1 MVINQK
7 LSALAESDYK
17 TFSEKLIS
25 TKYELLGIRI
35 PALRLLAKEIA
46 SKPDAENYLQNAEF
60 TTYEHIL
67 LYGLVLGQL
76 KKMPLETI
84 FGYLDPL
91 ILKFDN
97 WAHVDIV
104 ISAFKVFQKHPD
116 EVLNHFL
123 PLKQHEGEFTKRV
136 FVIVLMCFFINEK
149 YIDVA
154 LKHLSEV
161 PQGQY
166 YVDMGIA
173 WAISVG
179 LIKFYDKTLPFIEQ
193 KAFSKFVHNKS
204 IQKARESYR
213 ISPETKE
220 FLNELKILQKLQ

>member
-1 MVINQK
+1 MLNTSINRK

-17 TFSEKLIS
+17 AFSEKLIA
-25 TKYELLGIRI
+25 TQYEIVGIRM
-35 PALRLLAKEIA
+35 PALKLLAKEIA
-46 SKPDAENYLQNAEF
+46 SSPDVETYLQHAEF

-97 WAHVDIV
+97 WAHVDTI
-104 ISAFKVFQKHPD
+104 ISALKIFQKHPD

-123 PLKQHEGEFTKRV
+123 PLKRHEGEFTKRV
-136 FVIVLMCFFINEK
+136 FVIVLMDYFINETH
-149 YIDVA
+149 IDQA

-179 LIKFYDKTLPFIEQ
+179 LTKFYDKTLPFITQ
-193 KAFSKFVHNKS
+193 KTFSKFVHNKS
-204 IQKARESYR
+204 IQKARESFR
-213 ISPETKE
+213 ISPETTSMPIATVK
-220 FLNELKILQKLQ
+220 

>member
-1 MVINQK
+1 MLNTSINQK

-17 TFSEKLIS
+17 AFNEKLIS
-25 TKYELLGIRI
+25 TQYDVWGIRM
-35 PALRLLAKEIA
+35 PALKQLAKEIA
-46 SKPDAENYLQNAEF
+46 LSPDVETYLQNAEF
-60 TTYEHIL
+60 ITYEHIL

-84 FGYLDPL
+84 FSYLDPL

-97 WAHVDIV
+97 WAHVDTI
-104 ISAFKVFQKHPD
+104 ISSLKIFQKHPD
-116 EVLNHFL
+116 KVLNHFL
-123 PLKQHEGEFTKRV
+123 PLKHHEGEFTKRV
-136 FVIVLMCFFINEK
+136 FVIILMDYFINEK
-149 YIDVA
+149 QIDVA

-179 LIKFYDKTLPFIEQ
+179 LIKFYDKTLPLIEQ

-204 IQKARESYR
+204 IQKARESFR

-220 FLNELKILQKLQ
+220 FLNGLKIK